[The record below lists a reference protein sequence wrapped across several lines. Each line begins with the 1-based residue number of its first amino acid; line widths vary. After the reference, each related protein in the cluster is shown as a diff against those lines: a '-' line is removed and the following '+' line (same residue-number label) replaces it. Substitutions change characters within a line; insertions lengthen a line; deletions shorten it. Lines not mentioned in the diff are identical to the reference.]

1 MSAAQ
6 VIGTPPAAPEPA
18 IAPEP
23 IGLNDALSDYEA
35 PADGAPAEEATAEPA
50 APAAATPGED
60 LFSEKALAAPG
71 GVAKAQAALKA
82 AQQKHDREYLKLE
95 ARTRSFKQT
104 LEQHKTE
111 LGQSRAYVQA
121 VQSDVQLLANGTADQ
136 KLEALGRL
144 TRRDGLKV
152 WEELAIGA
160 AGGKKPAPS
169 QEALELRQMMLEMKQ
184 ERENERAQAI
194 QQSQLGQLQQLQG
207 QMLQGASDATQF
219 PALAHFATAKPAEV
233 VAELHDRILTAHNAG
248 RPITWAT
255 AFHQLNA
262 ELAQYHHP
270 APASA
275 AAVTSQGVGDLA
287 ISAAQAAKPVAQAQR
302 SPGRSLNPSLATRQG
317 GSVREMTEQ
326 ERIAELA
333 SDPDFMASL
342 GLG

>member
-6 VIGTPPAAPEPA
+6 AIGTPAVSPEPA
-18 IAPEP
+18 IADEP
-23 IGLNDALSDYEA
+23 ISLSDAISNYEA
-35 PADGAPAEEATAEPA
+35 PADDEPAEEGVAEPA
-50 APAAATPGED
+50 APAVASPGED

-82 AQQKHDREYLKLE
+82 SQQKHDREYLKLQE
-95 ARTRSFKQT
+95 RTRSFNQRQ
-104 LEQHKTE
+104 EQQKTE
-111 LGQSRAYVQA
+111 VSQARAYVQA
-121 VQSDVQLLANGTADQ
+121 INADVQLLANGTADQ
-136 KLEALGRL
+136 KLDALGRL

-169 QEALELRQMMLEMKQ
+169 QEALELRQMMLEMRQ
-184 ERENERAQAI
+184 EREQERAQAVEH
-194 QQSQLGQLQQLQG
+194 SQLGQLQQLKG
-207 QMLQGASDATQF
+207 QMLQGASDSTQF
-219 PALAHFATAKPAEV
+219 PALAHFAASKPSEV
-233 VAELHDRILTAHNAG
+233 VEELHDRILNAHNAG
-248 RPITWAT
+248 RPITWA
-255 AFHQLNA
+255 AAYQQLNA

-270 APASA
+270 AAPV
-275 AAVTSQGVGDLA
+275 AAVVPQGTGDLA

-333 SDPDFMASL
+333 SDPDFMSSL
-342 GLG
+342 F